1 MKRKICVVTGSRAE
15 FGLMRW
21 LMQKIKASDDLRLQ
35 VLATGMHLSPEFGH
49 TISEIEDA
57 GFSIDEGVE
66 MLLSSDSKQAISK
79 SMGIG
84 LIGISDALD
93 RLRPDLL
100 VLTGDRFEIL
110 TAAIAAMNAGI
121 PVAHLHGGELTEG
134 AIDDMVR
141 HSITKMSH
149 LHFVAAEEYKQRVIQ
164 LGEDPKTVF
173 NVGALG
179 IDAAQHVELLPEA
192 DLIRELNLNPQ
203 RKRLLIT
210 FHPVTI
216 EEHTT
221 SEDQLSTLLQVLLN
235 YPEVDL
241 VFTYPNADFGGRKLK
256 ILIDNFVS
264 NNSNAQAVSSLGQ
277 LKYFSLLSIANGVIG
292 NSSSGLLEAPYFR
305 VGTVNIGE
313 RQQGRLSGSSVIN
326 CRPTFADI
334 SNSID
339 KLFSADF
346 EAALER
352 LVNPYKKFNASNEII
367 SIISS
372 FPLKNIR
379 KKKFYN
385 IDFRQE

>member
-1 MKRKICVVTGSRAE
+1 MKRKVCVVTGSRAE

-21 LMQKIKASDDLRLQ
+21 LMEKIKASDDLSLQ
-35 VLATGMHLSPEFGH
+35 VLATGMHLSPECGH

-100 VLTGDRFEIL
+100 VLTGDRFEIF

-121 PVAHLHGGELTEG
+121 PMAHIHGGELTEG

-192 DLIRELNLNPQ
+192 DLVRELNLNPK
-203 RKRLLIT
+203 RERLLIT

-216 EEHTT
+216 EEQTA
-221 SEDQLSTLLQVLLN
+221 SEEQLSTLLQVLLN
-235 YPEVDL
+235 YPDVDL

-256 ILIDNFVS
+256 ILIDQFVS
-264 NNSNAQAVSSLGQ
+264 NNSNARAVSSLGQ
-277 LKYFSLLSIANGVIG
+277 VKYFTLLSIANGVIG
-292 NSSSGLLEAPYFR
+292 NSSSGLLEAPCFR

-326 CRPTFADI
+326 CQPTFVDI
-334 SNSID
+334 SDSID

-346 EAALER
+346 QAALKR
-352 LVNPYKKFNASNEII
+352 LTNPYKNLNASEKILRT
-367 SIISS
+367 ISS

-385 IDFRQE
+385 IAFSQD

>member
-277 LKYFSLLSIANGVIG
+277 LKYFTLLSIANGVIG